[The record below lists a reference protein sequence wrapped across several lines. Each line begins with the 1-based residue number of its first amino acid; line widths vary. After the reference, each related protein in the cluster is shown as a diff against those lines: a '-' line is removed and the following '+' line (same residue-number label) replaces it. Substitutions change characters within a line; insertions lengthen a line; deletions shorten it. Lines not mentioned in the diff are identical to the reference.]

1 MPSTLFTAPPHW
13 QWLVI
18 VYFFVGGLAG
28 GCFFIAALID
38 LFGRPEDRSLARLGY
53 YVAFPAVVLSGVL
66 LTADLGVPTRFWHM
80 LIASHTGRLLL
91 KPYSPMS
98 LGAWALLIFGAF
110 ATAAFLA
117 ALHDAGRLRWRWA
130 ARLRPPGVIG
140 LFVTSIGGLF
150 GFFVAGYTG
159 VLLSVTNR
167 PIWADT
173 PLLGLNFLMSA
184 ASTSAALMIL
194 LAPRRRWPLPGIDA
208 LERFDMTVL
217 VLELLALIALVIS
230 LGSMARAWLNAWG
243 LLLVLGVMLVGIV
256 IPLIL
261 HLRARPFQRDLAT
274 PVACILIL
282 LGGFLFRVVIVL
294 SSQGIRA

>member
-1 MPSTLFTAPPHW
+1 MLF
-13 QWLVI
+13 QS
-18 VYFFVGGLAG
+18 
-28 GCFFIAALID
+28 
-38 LFGRPEDRSLARLGY
+38 EN
-53 YVAFPAVVLSGVL
+53 FPAIV
-66 LTADLGVPTRFWHM
+66 F
-80 LIASHTGRLLL
+80 
-91 KPYSPMS
+91 KPWSPVS
-98 LGAWALLIFGAF
+98 FGAWALLLFGVF
-110 ATAAFLA
+110 SVLS
-117 ALHDAGRLRWRWA
+117 ALGARAEDGRLRNPVLRAVGTAVRGRAVAKVIA
-130 ARLRPPGVIG
+130 AV
-140 LFVTSIGGLF
+140 GGLF

-194 LAPRRRWPLPGIDA
+194 LAPRRRWTLPGIHA

-230 LGSMARAWLNAWG
+230 LGSMARAWLNVWG

-261 HLRARPFQRDLAT
+261 HL
-274 PVACILIL
+274 
-282 LGGFLFRVVIVL
+282 
-294 SSQGIRA
+294 